1 MLVSNYAW
9 MMMAS
14 LSTVFGDVRSDVILY
29 SLSEQVHIIHWLLL
43 LLLMMMMMMMMMMIL
58 TPEIIDM
65 VLQSGWYY
73 YLHL

>member
-29 SLSEQVHIIHWLLL
+29 SLSELSPHYTLAVAGAVDDDDDDDFD
-43 LLLMMMMMMMMMMIL
+43 
-58 TPEIIDM
+58 T
-65 VLQSGWYY
+65 
-73 YLHL
+73 